1 MGRRLKLIDNKR
13 LLNEAEYDMNNC
25 EARGGCHPPRRETKW
40 TTPLWNL
47 PSWLFARWKQNIVLS
62 FIQNISKAFAASWSP
77 SKSLFKIFA
86 YFSAISEHKCMFLSC
101 SYSSKSSWDPLSKI
115 WGYSFYYLKYKNP
128 AILCSFTKLLHHFL
142 SSALTQKHLSSRATV
157 LREVNDCIWQYTII
171 DLRVTSMMV

>member
-1 MGRRLKLIDNKR
+1 MIWTIVKHEEVVIR
-13 LLNEAEYDMNNC
+13 
-25 EARGGCHPPRRETKW
+25 RGGKP
-40 TTPLWNL
+40 NGQL
-47 PSWLFARWKQNIVLS
+47 PSEIYLADSSPDESRTLFYH
-62 FIQNISKAFAASWSP
+62 
-77 SKSLFKIFA
+77 LFKIFRRPSQHPDPQVNLFLK
-86 YFSAISEHKCMFLSC
+86 YLLIFSAISEHKCMFLSC